1 LGEYEVALGKI
12 KHLLDQGYIN
22 DEEAYLFSAV
32 FFDLG
37 RPEFILPHVRYSP
50 RKGRVYAMM
59 GDKEKAQ
66 AYFCRIEHLM
76 RDTYVLKKMG
86 SDKFESFLP
95 LLTAYFDDKDPEDL
109 LTQQEHIALMGLHS
123 LQGDY
128 DKAIVIMDAAMER
141 GFLFIGSFKAPF
153 LEDLSTHPGVA
164 QRIHKMEKS
173 AYALVNAYH

>member
-12 KHLLDQGYIN
+12 KRLLDQGYIN
-22 DEEAYLFSAV
+22 DEEAYVFSEV

-37 RPEFILPHVRYSP
+37 RPELILPHVRYSP
-50 RKGRVYAMM
+50 RKGT
-59 GDKEKAQ
+59 Q